1 MSRLEWIPAFL
12 LLAALIAPQS
22 GFAADAHHELS
33 NTTPL
38 FLGGE
43 ALLGAT
49 LALSGRLAVGEPSE
63 TCQWCE
69 SNSFDRAVRGVI
81 VVESLSKEIGYG
93 SHAVSVGLVPIVGL
107 WGIMQPAF
115 AGGHDAHAYEN
126 AAMVFNA
133 FLVTTAVAEVAKG
146 AFDRQRPGVY
156 YGRADQTEAGDFPS
170 ERNRS
175 FFSADTAWAFSI
187 AASASTVA
195 HLRGYENATAIT
207 IATGSIAT
215 VAGILRTAADMHWPT
230 DVLTGAAVGTTV
242 GILMPLLLHGRES
255 TEISVVPAQQGLTL
269 QWFSV
274 F

>member
-1 MSRLEWIPAFL
+1 MSLRELIPTL
-12 LLAALIAPQS
+12 LLVAALTAPQL
-22 GFAADAHHELS
+22 AHATDAHHELA
-33 NTTPL
+33 NTSPW

-43 ALLGAT
+43 ALLSAT
-49 LALSGRLAVGEPSE
+49 LAVSGRLAVGEPSE

-93 SHAVSVGLVPIVGL
+93 SHAVSVGLVPLVGL

-115 AGGHDAHAYEN
+115 SGDKDAHAYEN

-133 FLVTTAVAEVAKG
+133 FLVTTAIAEVAKG

-156 YGRADQTEAGDFPS
+156 YGRAEHTEAGDFPS

-195 HLRGYENATAIT
+195 HLRGYENATAVT
-207 IATGSIAT
+207 IATGSIAAI
-215 VAGILRTAADMHWPT
+215 AGVLRTAADMHWPT

-242 GILMPLLLHGRES
+242 GILMPLLLHGREGA
-255 TEISVVPAQQGLTL
+255 EVSVVPAQQGLTL
-269 QWFSV
+269 QWFSL